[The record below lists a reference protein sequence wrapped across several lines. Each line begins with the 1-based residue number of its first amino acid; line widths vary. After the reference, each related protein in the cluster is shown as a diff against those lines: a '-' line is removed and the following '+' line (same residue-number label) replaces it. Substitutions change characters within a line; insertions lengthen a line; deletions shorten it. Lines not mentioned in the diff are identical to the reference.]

1 MLALRLLFF
10 MGLICHCVLSQ
21 STNGIGINGPSPLG
35 ASEGRLGQ
43 TFTFS
48 NINFLTRLNSSVNF
62 PATSDDAIT
71 LWILN
76 RQTRV
81 SYQTQNSSQAD
92 RLLIFREGR
101 SRNQSLL
108 EKYQCQPSDEQ
119 CSRLLVKNFDLRDVG
134 VYSSNS
140 LSANLQKTT
149 VTTYNVSAYA
159 MPFAFGCDSAQTSS
173 QFPRVCSFNVTRQ
186 VVSLLPNQLIQF
198 TCSVYVVQNDDYPL
212 SAQLKHM
219 SSSGEECA
227 NSPTT
232 ITRLSAANLDS
243 MFYTN
248 VSNDMYNLVLLQLSK
263 NCTRSFK
270 REEINTVYSC
280 SLEPTPISPNENA
293 QLQRNTTY
301 ERLDAVLDIHYG
313 PNMDTTPGLVFNKT
327 LITGTTRTS
336 FKCPFNGNPTPVYF
350 WRVSSVQ
357 INNKTTKSTNKRIL
371 TATSE
376 FFQST
381 QEYTV
386 PDNLEV
392 GTYEFECKAQ
402 VLGLINSTSAPV
414 KFYLSIICM
423 TAIFNYFRFRFSYF
437 NFSFLFSFL
446 APPAINKKGLY

>member
-1 MLALRLLFF
+1 MFALFVLILIGLCWRPALLQ
-10 MGLICHCVLSQ
+10 S
-21 STNGIGINGPSPLG
+21 STNGIGINGASPLG

-48 NINFLTRLNSSVNF
+48 NINFLARLNSSVTF
-62 PATSDDAIT
+62 PPTSDDPISI
-71 LWILN
+71 WILN
-76 RQTRV
+76 RQTKV
-81 SYQTQNSSQAD
+81 SYQTQNSTQAD

-108 EKYQCQPSDEQ
+108 EKFQCQPSEEQ
-119 CSRLLVKNFDLRDVG
+119 CSRLLVRNFDLRDVG
-134 VYSSNS
+134 VYTSNS
-140 LSANLQKTT
+140 LSVNLQKTT
-149 VTTYNVSAYA
+149 ITTYNVSAYA
-159 MPFAFGCDSAQTSS
+159 MPFDFGCDSAQSSSLSSSSSS
-173 QFPRVCSFNVTRQ
+173 QITGRASTCAFNATRQ
-186 VVSLLPNQLIQF
+186 VVSLVPNQLIQF

-227 NSPTT
+227 NSPTV
-232 ITRLSAANLDS
+232 ITRLSAANLDT
-243 MFYTN
+243 MFYAN
-248 VSNDMYNLVLLQLSK
+248 ASNDIYNLVLLQLTK

-280 SLEPTPISPNENA
+280 SLEPTAISPNENA
-293 QLQRNTTY
+293 QWQRNTTY

-313 PNMDTTPGLVFNKT
+313 PNMDTTPGIVFNKT
-327 LITGTTRTS
+327 LITGTARTS
-336 FKCPFNGNPTPVYF
+336 FKCPFNGNPTPIYF

-357 INNKTTKSTNKRIL
+357 FNNKTKSTNKRLL
-371 TATSE
+371 TATNE

-423 TAIFNYFRFRFSYF
+423 YKRISLKFSSHF
-437 NFSFLFSFL
+437 VSF
-446 APPAINKKGLY
+446 